1 MCISCLHFKTT
12 VSLNITKRL
21 HFLQLSFLIYLI
33 RNLMQQGYYHDH
45 EYGRRWTIARKL
57 AEFSRLKI
65 RSCVV
70 TCHKIHKY
78 HNIYN
83 LGNSIHL
90 CKLTEVKRKQIT
102 SFPILCWQ
110 LPFPFRSHVPLVT
123 YSCHKMTNE
132 WHWHTP
138 QSSLSISPHY
148 QGCGQG
154 CVPVRTEGPYLKSPA
169 LESWCLERDAWPR
182 QPGDASACA

>member
-1 MCISCLHFKTT
+1 MLLWNLHMYISCLHFKTT

-21 HFLQLSFLIYLI
+21 HFLQLSFLIHLI

-90 CKLTEVKRKQIT
+90 CKLTNVKRKQIT
-102 SFPILCWQ
+102 SFLILCWQ
-110 LPFPFRSHVPLVT
+110 LLFRSHVLLVT
-123 YSCHKMTNE
+123 YSCH
-132 WHWHTP
+132 
-138 QSSLSISPHY
+138 QSMNDMPPFITEHISPLS
-148 QGCGQG
+148 GMWAGVC
-154 CVPVRTEGPYLKSPA
+154 
-169 LESWCLERDAWPR
+169 
-182 QPGDASACA
+182 AC